1 MIASYGTFGEAR
13 RRRRHQAWWRVVRFL
28 SAVLAVLAVGVYAY
42 QVGVSANQARTTQLE
57 ADLVRFQHD
66 NLDLR
71 DRIALAAKQSA
82 DAEAALESMRQRYA
96 SEIPSGEAADL
107 LAELRAQ
114 LAAGVEP
121 ERLALLIE
129 AAGLADACQSEPVT
143 KRFMPRTPISTEPL
157 SWVRFHDRIIV
168 TGQGEAARNEAGL
181 AEAWFDPAQPVRLE
195 FRTLDGGVTSIEGIV
210 PFTHRMVVDGNEYR
224 FSAVRGENRFL
235 EVTAQACPLPEP
247 DDDSSASADSIREP
261 RAYGPDSRHFTD

>member
-1 MIASYGTFGEAR
+1 
-13 RRRRHQAWWRVVRFL
+13 
-28 SAVLAVLAVGVYAY
+28 
-42 QVGVSANQARTTQLE
+42 
-57 ADLVRFQHD
+57 
-66 NLDLR
+66 
-71 DRIALAAKQSA
+71 
-82 DAEAALESMRQRYA
+82 
-96 SEIPSGEAADL
+96 
-107 LAELRAQ
+107 
-114 LAAGVEP
+114 
-121 ERLALLIE
+121 
-129 AAGLADACQSEPVT
+129 
-143 KRFMPRTPISTEPL
+143 MPRTPISTEPL

-168 TGQGEAARNEAGL
+168 TGQGEAARNDAGL